1 MCVCVCVCVLR
12 NPARPEAVKLFYKK
26 EGWAEHLKRK
36 HGDKAKSESPKS
48 AKKKSDTSS
57 HKVRA
62 PNSTLDRKLRVAH
75 SFRQQVPA
83 VMTREK
89 FL

>member
-1 MCVCVCVCVLR
+1 MCVLR

-26 EGWAEHLKRK
+26 EGWAKHLKRK

-48 AKKKSDTSS
+48 AKKKTDTSG

-62 PNSTLDRKLRVAH
+62 PNSTLDRKLRVAQ
-75 SFRQQVPA
+75 SFRQKVPA
-83 VMTREK
+83 MMTRHE